1 MTLDC
6 VRLTIKANQDRSVD
20 KSTLAIH
27 QLEVLSDCGFSYT
40 EGTGRCGDPCVV
52 MECSLGNEFRTS
64 HLLRTLR
71 VRLTEGCASVKVLG
85 TL

>member
-40 EGTGRCGDPCVV
+40 EGAGEMWRPLRSDG
-52 MECSLGNEFRTS
+52 MFFRKWVQDFTPS
-64 HLLRTLR
+64 QDLK
-71 VRLTEGCASVKVLG
+71 GSSD
-85 TL
+85 